1 MRNNRKGNTV
11 ALKKE
16 KDTEDKG
23 RIATHKRARFE
34 FYINERFEAGIAL
47 QGWEVKSLRQGRVSF
62 GESYVLLKGNEAFLF
77 GCQITPLI
85 SANTHVVADKL
96 RTRKL
101 LLHRAQIDEINVAV
115 DRKGATAIPLAMF
128 WKKNKVKV
136 EIALARGKQLH
147 DKRAT
152 EKDRDWERDKGRVMR
167 ERNR

>member
-1 MRNNRKGNTV
+1 V
-11 ALKKE
+11 AAKKKE
-16 KDTEDKG
+16 TDTEDKG

-34 FYINERFEAGIAL
+34 FYVDERFEAGLVL

-62 GESYVLLKGNEAFLF
+62 NESYVLLKGNEAFLF

-85 SANTHVVADKL
+85 SANTHVIADKL

-101 LLHRAQIDEINVAV
+101 LLHREQITKINTAV

-128 WKKNKVKV
+128 WKNNKVKV

-152 EKDRDWERDKGRVMR
+152 EKERDWQRDKARVLR
-167 ERNR
+167 GDNR

>member
-1 MRNNRKGNTV
+1 V
-11 ALKKE
+11 AAKKKE
-16 KDTEDKG
+16 TDTEDKG

-34 FYINERFEAGIAL
+34 FYVDERFEAGLVL

-62 GESYVLLKGNEAFLF
+62 NESYVLLKGNEAFLF

-85 SANTHVVADKL
+85 SANTHVIADKL

-101 LLHRAQIDEINVAV
+101 LLHREQITKIITAV

-128 WKKNKVKV
+128 WKNNKVKV

-152 EKDRDWERDKGRVMR
+152 EKERDWQRDKARVLR
-167 ERNR
+167 GDNR

>member
-1 MRNNRKGNTV
+1 M
-11 ALKKE
+11 AKKE

-34 FYINERFEAGIAL
+34 FFIDERFEAGIVL
-47 QGWEVKSLRQGRVSF
+47 QGWEVKALRQGRVAFS
-62 GESYVLLKGNEAFLF
+62 ESYVLLKDNEAFLF

-85 SANTHVVADKL
+85 SVNTHVVIDKL

-101 LLHRAQIDEINVAV
+101 LLHRDQIDKLII
-115 DRKGATAIPLAMF
+115 AIPLSMF

-152 EKDRDWERDKGRVMR
+152 EKERDWQRDKHRVLR
-167 ERNR
+167 DHNK